1 MRTHESDKV
10 LTNHKFNNELMP
22 IIINNIY
29 FMDITYLEWGN
40 TLYRVKYKNDHWLK
54 KKIKIRGSNHN
65 KICAC
70 MTYYKVIKILT
81 INFSISITLIL
92 QFSH

>member
-54 KKIKIRGSNHN
+54 KKLKSGVQIIIKYVHAWHI
-65 KICAC
+65 
-70 MTYYKVIKILT
+70 IKLSK
-81 INFSISITLIL
+81 F
-92 QFSH
+92 

>member
-54 KKIKIRGSNHN
+54 K
-65 KICAC
+65 
-70 MTYYKVIKILT
+70 
-81 INFSISITLIL
+81 
-92 QFSH
+92 